1 MMSKKSLNGE
11 KFPRSEYF
19 SSFPAIQCHVARFV
33 NILPLYQLI
42 LKFQMMKRL
51 IFASMASLLFVVAC
65 QKVPITG
72 RNQLMLVN
80 SKELLPMSF
89 SSYKEVLDTS
99 KVLRSGSQV
108 DMVKR
113 VGQRIKKSVEDYL
126 IANNYSQA
134 IDGFQWEF
142 NVIDNKAV
150 NAWCMPG
157 GKVVFYTGIL
167 PLCRDENG
175 IAVVMGHEVSHA
187 IASHGAERMSQG
199 LMAQGILTAGQVGL
213 GVAMANKPQETQ
225 NMWMGLFGIA
235 APAAAN
241 VGYILPNS
249 RNQESEAD
257 RLGLTFMAMAGY
269 DPRVAI
275 DFWKRMAAAGGQ
287 KPPLFLSTH
296 PADNTRVSN
305 LQKLMP
311 DALAIYQKTTGKR

>member
-1 MMSKKSLNGE
+1 
-11 KFPRSEYF
+11 
-19 SSFPAIQCHVARFV
+19 
-33 NILPLYQLI
+33 
-42 LKFQMMKRL
+42 MKRFL
-51 IFASMASLLFVVAC
+51 IASLVSLTLVVAC

-99 KVLRSGSQV
+99 KVLRNGSQV

-113 VGQRIKKSVEDYL
+113 VGLRIKKSVEDYL

-142 NVIDNKAV
+142 NVIENKQV

-167 PLCRDENG
+167 PLCRDEAG

-199 LMAQGILTAGQVGL
+199 LLSQGVLAAGQVGL
-213 GVAMANKPQETQ
+213 GVAMSNKPQETQ
-225 NMWMGLFGIA
+225 NIWRSLYGIA
-235 APAAAN
+235 APAAAT

-249 RNQESEAD
+249 RSQESEAD

-275 DFWKRMAAAGGQ
+275 DFWKRMAEAGGQ
-287 KPPLFLSTH
+287 KPPEWLSTH

-311 DALAIYQKTTGKR
+311 DALALYQKSTGKR